1 MTLSLILALGLA
13 AAMAA
18 NAVFTWFFHDRKH
31 HELDHWVEYGFSR
44 DTLRH
49 ALMYYRFMGLSML
62 VFLVLFVTSCLLLQ
76 ADGYTLFTDAR
87 RVGNPA
93 AGGLIATTF
102 FAIDLMLRG
111 AFFDV
116 MEHFDLA
123 VTHLHM
129 NRASR
134 GFVWYCFVFRTYF
147 GLTLL
152 RLLVSFV
159 WIWTKI
165 EAARKGQQALAGEDG
180 GTALDEHP
188 YVRKPPP

>member
-1 MTLSLILALGLA
+1 MTLSLILALALA
-13 AAMAA
+13 VAMAG

-31 HELDHWVEYGFSR
+31 QELYHWVEYGFSR

-62 VFLVLFVTSCLLLQ
+62 VFLVLFVISCLLLQ
-76 ADGYTLFTDAR
+76 ADGYQLFTDQR
-87 RVGNPA
+87 RGGNPA
-93 AGGLIATTF
+93 SGGLIATTF
-102 FAIDLMLRG
+102 FAIDLVLRG

-123 VTHLHM
+123 VTHIHM

-134 GFVWYCFVFRTYF
+134 GFVWYCFVFRTYY

-152 RLLVSFV
+152 RFIVSFA
-159 WIWTKI
+159 WIWTRI
-165 EAARKGQQALAGEDG
+165 EAARKGQQTMNNESGAPADDTIKGYG
-180 GTALDEHP
+180 
-188 YVRKPPP
+188 KPPP